1 MKSSQEVIE
10 RYDHHGKS
18 VAVRTELKGKHRE
31 HCLCF
36 VCNKFNIEDR
46 EKNCPIA
53 NALYRLCALTDI
65 ATPVWEC
72 RNFGYHNQPL

>member
-36 VCNKFNIEDR
+36 VCNNLTLKIE
-46 EKNCPIA
+46 KKIVQLPM
-53 NALYRLCALTDI
+53 LYIDYV
-65 ATPVWEC
+65 P
-72 RNFGYHNQPL
+72 